1 MQHDLLRPRVW
12 RNEPFS
18 EYIYLLFS
26 FLHVQCGAHRAPPTP
41 RAAPPRL
48 SSTGAGHGRCC
59 FCCCCCCKA
68 SRPPTSPAP
77 AVSPALSTV
86 ASANDPPPKSC
97 VPRSRL
103 RAPSR
108 APPARRSATAPR
120 PSLHSA
126 AVPARL
132 RRDAHLQR
140 LRHRL
145 RHPRHRRMVRLH
157 QVVRHRLA
165 EAQPRPDR
173 AHAWRQGLHD
183 TGTRTCNDHS
193 CPINCAYLR
202 ASVSG
207 PRAAPRAPPAR
218 SAAAAPSCPAAPL
231 PNPNSPK
238 PLDTEGAAAVISG
251 EFSTPFRVFARPD
264 LSTWKWK
271 ESLVWR
277 SSPPPPKARRAQ
289 F

>member
-68 SRPPTSPAP
+68 SRPPTSLAQ

-86 ASANDPPPKSC
+86 ASAYDPPPKSC

-108 APPARRSATAPR
+108 VPPARRSATAPR

-126 AVPARL
+126 AEPARL
-132 RRDAHLQR
+132 RRDAHLQCLR
-140 LRHRL
+140 VRHRL
-145 RHPRHRRMVRLH
+145 RHPRHWRMVRLH

-173 AHAWRQGLHD
+173 AHTWRQGLHRYRD
-183 TGTRTCNDHS
+183 AHLQRPQLPDQLRVPASFGQWSTCSTS
-193 CPINCAYLR
+193 CAAGSQRRSR
-202 ASVSG
+202 AVV
-207 PRAAPRAPPAR
+207 PR
-218 SAAAAPSCPAAPL
+218 CPAA
-231 PNPNSPK
+231 NP
-238 PLDTEGAAAVISG
+238 
-251 EFSTPFRVFARPD
+251 EFAETVGY
-264 LSTWKWK
+264 
-271 ESLVWR
+271 
-277 SSPPPPKARRAQ
+277 
-289 F
+289 